1 MIPWLLKEERSKK
14 KKIEFNYEIVGSFKE
29 QVTSIP
35 KNGYIKTIVQI
46 SQQKKKKIKSECEAQ
61 NNDMGFTW

>member
-46 SQQKKKKIKSECEAQ
+46 SQQKKKQK
-61 NNDMGFTW
+61 

>member
-29 QVTSIP
+29 QVTSIH

-46 SQQKKKKIKSECEAQ
+46 SQQKKIWVRGTE
-61 NNDMGFTW
+61 

>member
-46 SQQKKKKIKSECEAQ
+46 SQQKKNKKKSECEAQ